1 MIIKSIL
8 DTDLYKFTT
17 SYAYMKLFPQA
28 TGTFTF
34 TDRDNTEYP
43 DEFIQQMYL
52 ELSNLGM
59 HRLTKEEQDYMNSH
73 CRFIP
78 AMYWEWLSSFRFNSG
93 KVSVFLDDKRHL
105 HIQVTDYLYKA
116 TLYEVPILV
125 TSSSLPML

>member
-59 HRLTKEEQDYMNSH
+59 HRLTKEEQDYMNS
-73 CRFIP
+73 
-78 AMYWEWLSSFRFNSG
+78 
-93 KVSVFLDDKRHL
+93 
-105 HIQVTDYLYKA
+105 DYLYKA